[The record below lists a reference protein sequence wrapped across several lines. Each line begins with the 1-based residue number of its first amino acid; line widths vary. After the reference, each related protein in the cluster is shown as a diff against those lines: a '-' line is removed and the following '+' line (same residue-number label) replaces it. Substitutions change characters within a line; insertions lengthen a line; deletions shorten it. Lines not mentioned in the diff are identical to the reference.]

1 MGSGR
6 RGRFCNN
13 LHISTDDQAT
23 LKMIVGICII
33 CVSSYVIQRYDGLET
48 KQKSMYDVFVCVY
61 VNLCTVKVIE
71 LIVFWYNEVTVQ

>member
-1 MGSGR
+1 M
-6 RGRFCNN
+6 
-13 LHISTDDQAT
+13 
-23 LKMIVGICII
+23 